1 MPVRQ
6 QAITWTNADL
16 LSTGPLRNKLQWNL
30 YQNTNLLSHGNAFES
45 VVCEMAALLSMDR
58 WVNTLRPVQNGWHS
72 VDMFKWICLNG
83 NFSNLIQILLKF
95 YFDWNLNNDFQYA
108 LRKIYNVDSWLQN
121 KLISSLTHW
130 NYIPFCLPISI
141 HFSSA
146 GPSHLPDLILF
157 NTVSTIL
164 ITKTWLFK
172 LSFQTNIF
180 KYTFWLRCHF
190 TKWKM
195 RVVKFHATPSERE
208 LSLLWLLILWYTVK
222 FPI

>member
-30 YQNTNLLSHGNAFES
+30 YQNTNLLSHGNAFEG

-108 LRKIYNVDSWLQN
+108 
-121 KLISSLTHW
+121 SLHE
-130 NYIPFCLPISI
+130 
-141 HFSSA
+141 
-146 GPSHLPDLILF
+146 
-157 NTVSTIL
+157 
-164 ITKTWLFK
+164 K
-172 LSFQTNIF
+172 LSWPLVQSDQ
-180 KYTFWLRCHF
+180 WL
-190 TKWKM
+190 TKPTSPK
-195 RVVKFHATPSERE
+195 
-208 LSLLWLLILWYTVK
+208 LSLLVQYNFWLATSTSPHKEVYLSSTRMVSLV
-222 FPI
+222 